1 MDDDQPIEPTPD
13 SSAENDE
20 FVPYIIARH
29 KVIVREEPTGG
40 QTEYVIVRDKIEPVP
55 LKVMGDTALA
65 RFLLLGFDT
74 EYQPLKQFY
83 TQDEVTKK
91 KQAFYEVLSYQIYAK
106 LDGQCFREIVI
117 PHPNS
122 RMTFADFIT
131 YAIAKLTAA
140 GTSIPRVAVLVGHFN
155 KADFPAFA
163 DRGQTFRNLVAIRN
177 SLVTLAYPVRVR
189 ITFSDDPDDFEEI
202 RVYIR
207 DSYLMLPAGQRSL
220 AAAGELIGKPKIKLH
235 DDPEIELDLK
245 RNMKVVRDNNWEL
258 FREYALLDAEISAL
272 YFEQVTQLYRAVTGT
287 NRIPTSLSNI
297 GPQLLV
303 NDWESRTPPIDRL
316 KMIGKESHRE
326 EVWNDKT
333 GSFYTQKSE
342 PYIEELFYHI
352 DFVTACFHGGRG
364 EQMWF
369 GPSERDDFS
378 DYDLA
383 SAYPTAM
390 AMLREPLWDTVRP
403 TRDLEDLRFG
413 KFSFA
418 WVEFEFPNSVRYP
431 TLPVRTDHGLIFP
444 RRGLSR
450 CCAPEIEVARN
461 LGAEIR
467 IKHAITIDTTEE
479 LVFFSF
485 INRSIRLR
493 QEAKTDLDRGFW
505 KEVTNACYG
514 KTAQGLRQKR
524 VFNLK
529 TKNTKPVPESPITNP
544 FFAAQI
550 TSLVRAVVGE
560 MMNAIPRDKSIFSVT
575 TDGFLTNATTEE
587 MEWTQSGTVAT
598 AFGTIRQRLTGS
610 ADIITKKHSVKRL
623 LGIRTRGQAT
633 LESDMSAGS
642 KGIVLAKAGIKTP
655 TYATTTEE
663 QNDYIIQAFLERVP
677 GRKFI
682 VDTHTTLREILLFNA
697 DLVTKRGNRA
707 IGMEFD
713 YKRCPEQ
720 AWDASVT
727 YQGKNYKHLA
737 FTTKPWNTIEEF
749 KDTRKIWE
757 SYSRVKV
764 REKPASPKDKAKV
777 VTKQIRCLK
786 TIADFRAFA
795 TLHDMKVAVK
805 GKSRAY
811 LTSDLKRL
819 RRDLC
824 RAFQQGEAGLE
835 GLRDR
840 ITARQ
845 FADLLNSCGF
855 EGDQTVTRQ
864 NVEYGLRGQFKQ
876 HETPP
881 TIKVLRVLRKLSQ
894 VVPALRAQD
903 LIPDL
908 RGLPMLMRALKVQ

>member
-1 MDDDQPIEPTPD
+1 VGDIRQLQVGHLGFMSWI
-13 SSAENDE
+13 
-20 FVPYIIARH
+20 
-29 KVIVREEPTGG
+29 IVR
-40 QTEYVIVRDKIEPVP
+40 
-55 LKVMGDTALA
+55 
-65 RFLLLGFDT
+65 
-74 EYQPLKQFY
+74 
-83 TQDEVTKK
+83 
-91 KQAFYEVLSYQIYAK
+91 
-106 LDGQCFREIVI
+106 
-117 PHPNS
+117 PHE
-122 RMTFADFIT
+122 
-131 YAIAKLTAA
+131 
-140 GTSIPRVAVLVGHFN
+140 
-155 KADFPAFA
+155 
-163 DRGQTFRNLVAIRN
+163 QTFRNLVAIRN

-235 DDPEIELDLK
+235 NDPEIELDLK

-316 KMIGKESHRE
+316 KMIGKESHKE

-333 GSFYTQKSE
+333 GSFYTQTSE

-390 AMLREPLWDTVRP
+390 AMLREPLWDTIRP
-403 TRDLEDLRFG
+403 TRDMEDLRFG

-467 IKHAITIDTTEE
+467 I
-479 LVFFSF
+479 
-485 INRSIRLR
+485 
-493 QEAKTDLDRGFW
+493 
-505 KEVTNACYG
+505 
-514 KTAQGLRQKR
+514 
-524 VFNLK
+524 
-529 TKNTKPVPESPITNP
+529 
-544 FFAAQI
+544 
-550 TSLVRAVVGE
+550 
-560 MMNAIPRDKSIFSVT
+560 
-575 TDGFLTNATTEE
+575 
-587 MEWTQSGTVAT
+587 
-598 AFGTIRQRLTGS
+598 
-610 ADIITKKHSVKRL
+610 
-623 LGIRTRGQAT
+623 
-633 LESDMSAGS
+633 
-642 KGIVLAKAGIKTP
+642 
-655 TYATTTEE
+655 
-663 QNDYIIQAFLERVP
+663 
-677 GRKFI
+677 
-682 VDTHTTLREILLFNA
+682 
-697 DLVTKRGNRA
+697 
-707 IGMEFD
+707 
-713 YKRCPEQ
+713 
-720 AWDASVT
+720 
-727 YQGKNYKHLA
+727 
-737 FTTKPWNTIEEF
+737 
-749 KDTRKIWE
+749 
-757 SYSRVKV
+757 
-764 REKPASPKDKAKV
+764 
-777 VTKQIRCLK
+777 
-786 TIADFRAFA
+786 
-795 TLHDMKVAVK
+795 HDMKVAVK

-908 RGLPMLMRALKVQ
+908 TGLPMLVRAIKVQ